1 MTELAVAPLVVRAQA
16 AYEAA
21 VRDPAG
27 QRDLPE
33 LVAESRAAHDP
44 EALVVAL
51 RAQAWVARCAMRPD
65 EAKRLLDVAARVA
78 ARNQLRPRLVE
89 VLATRAAV
97 NLELGRGAAARRDLD
112 RANALS
118 GARAPADLTMQRAVL
133 DHNEGRLPEAAE
145 LYGRLL
151 RDAATPPAIHVKAA
165 NNLALIESG
174 RGRYSTALARLAEVE
189 EEAAS
194 LGPALVAIVA
204 DTRAWIT
211 VQSGRL
217 TDGLRLLDAAADRHR
232 EAGLSLGEHY
242 LEHSDALEALR
253 LLPEAT
259 AMAAHARDEFAAHG
273 VPLLTAEAQAR
284 LARLAEMAQD
294 HVGAEAAARAAGELF
309 RRQRRTAWADHVLC
323 LEISAR
329 LRRGTVTPGDARA
342 ARRASRRLELAG
354 LLSWAADG
362 YLVAARSAAFA
373 GATDAEALDLADAER
388 LCRNGPALLRLKG
401 HLAGAR
407 RAVRAGRRREL
418 LAHARAG
425 LVDLAEHRAA
435 LPSAELRALA
445 SGHGVELGRLA
456 LRELLRDGSAAE
468 VLMAMERTRAVSH
481 LTGDDV
487 LVPGDDPLLVELRS
501 VHEELA
507 AHRAAGDEPVELVGH
522 QRALERRIR
531 QASWRSDGAGSALA
545 QPPSVPEL
553 REALAGRTLVEY
565 ATLDDELVAV
575 VVGRSRTRLVRLG
588 TTAEVDE
595 EGAFVLF
602 ALRRLASGTATPAAA
617 AALWAGVSRAVDRL
631 RSRLVEPL
639 RLEAG
644 APLVVVPASRTW
656 RLPWAHLSGAPASVA
671 PSSATWL
678 RASRRVEPP
687 AGGVVLVAGPDLP
700 GASEEVAAL
709 GGLYRDAR
717 VLAPPVSTVDVVVDA
732 LRGARLAHLACH
744 GRLRADNPTFSSFLL
759 SAGELTVH
767 ELSLRGVA
775 PHRVV
780 LSACDS
786 GADATYDGDEF
797 VGFVSA
803 LLGQGTAGLLASC
816 VQVSDVEAVPLM
828 TEVHERL
835 LRGAT
840 LPEAVH
846 GASADC
852 SSDRPEALAVRAGF
866 TAYGAG

>member
-1 MTELAVAPLVVRAQA
+1 VTELALAPLVARAQE

-21 VRDPAG
+21 VRHPSG
-27 QRDLPE
+27 QSGLAQ
-33 LVAESRAAHDP
+33 LVEESRAAHDA
-44 EALVVAL
+44 EALVIAL
-51 RAQAWVARCAMRPD
+51 RAQAWVARCAMRAE
-65 EAKRLLDVAARVA
+65 EARRLLDLAARVA
-78 ARNQLRPRLVE
+78 ARNQLRGRLVE

-97 NLELGRGAAARRDLD
+97 NLELGRGGAARRDLD
-112 RANALS
+112 RANTLS
-118 GARAPADLTMQRAVL
+118 AGRPPADLTMQRAVL
-133 DHNEGRLPEAAE
+133 DHNEGRLPEAAD
-145 LYGRLL
+145 LYGQLL
-151 RDAATPPAIHVKAA
+151 RDAGTPPAIHVKAA

-174 RGRYSTALARLAEVE
+174 RGRYSNALARLAQVE
-189 EEAAS
+189 DEAAS

-217 TDGLRLLDAAADRHR
+217 TDGLRLLDVAADRHR

-253 LLPEAT
+253 LLPEAM
-259 AMAAHARDEFAAHG
+259 AMAAHARDEFSRHG

-284 LARLAEMAQD
+284 LARLAEMAGDQA
-294 HVGAEAAARAAGELF
+294 GAESAARAAGELF

-323 LEISAR
+323 LEVLAR
-329 LRRGTVTPGDARA
+329 VRQGTATAGDARA
-342 ARRASRRLELAG
+342 ARRAARRLEAAG
-354 LLSWAADG
+354 LLSWAADA
-362 YLVAARSAAFA
+362 YLVAARCAAAVGASAAEVA
-373 GATDAEALDLADAER
+373 DLTDAER
-388 LCRNGPALLRLKG
+388 LCRGGPALLRLKG

-407 RAVRAGRRREL
+407 RAVRSGRRREL
-418 LAHARAG
+418 LGHARAG

-435 LPSAELRALA
+435 LPSTELRALA

-456 LRELLRDGSAAE
+456 LRELLRHGSATD
-468 VLMAMERTRAVSH
+468 VLLAMERTRAVSL
-481 LTGDDV
+481 LTGEDAPVAD
-487 LVPGDDPLLVELRS
+487 GDPLLLELRS

-507 AHRAAGDEPVELVGH
+507 AHRAAGDEPAELVAH

-531 QASWRSDGAGSALA
+531 RESWRSGGAGAGLA
-545 QPPSVPEL
+545 QPPGVDEL
-553 REALAGRTLVEY
+553 RSELRGRTLVEY
-565 ATLDDELVAV
+565 ATLDEELVAV
-575 VVGRSRTRLVRLG
+575 VVGPARTRLVRLG
-588 TTAEVDE
+588 PMAPVDE

-602 ALRRLASGTATPAAA
+602 ALRRLATGTATPAAA
-617 AALWAGVSRAVDRL
+617 TALWAGVAGAVDRL
-631 RSRLVEPL
+631 RARLVTPL
-639 RLEAG
+639 RLTAG
-644 APLVVVPASRTW
+644 SPVVVVPASRTW
-656 RLPWAHLSGAPASVA
+656 RLPWAHLCGVPASVA
-671 PSSATWL
+671 PSSASWL
-678 RASRRVEPP
+678 RASRREEPLDG
-687 AGGVVLVAGPDLP
+687 AVVLVAGPDLP

-709 GGLYRDAR
+709 GDLHTVAR
-717 VLAPPVSTVDVVVDA
+717 VLAPPVSTVDAVVEV

-775 PHRVV
+775 PYRVV

-828 TEVHERL
+828 IELHRRVL
-835 LRGAT
+835 GGAT
-840 LPEAVH
+840 LGEAVH
-846 GASADC
+846 AAAVGC
-852 SSDRPEALAVRAGF
+852 ESDRPEALAVRAGF